1 MKKIVKKGIAV
12 FTCTA
17 MAATMLLAGC
27 GQNTTP
33 DETDTNSVNTE
44 NADTSDKKDE
54 APALQN
60 VTLNEVAHSSLNAPM
75 YVAIEHGYFNDAGM

>member
-33 DETDTNSVNTE
+33 EETDTSSVNTE
-44 NADTSDKKDE
+44 NADTSDKKHE
-54 APALQN
+54 APALQK
-60 VTLNEVAHSSLNAPM
+60 VTLERK
-75 YVAIEHGYFNDAGM
+75 